1 MDCINIKTYVENAM
15 TRLEQLEKRW
25 CQNIQQQKSNSE
37 GNVLKKDFKGLPHCI
52 ENLAFMEHAIQVF
65 QIVHVLCKM
74 FLKKADLIQNTSR
87 EDLEGDLEELVIN
100 FLWVC
105 PRLSCFAPE
114 FAVVCEY
121 FIIIYGKDFAEI
133 CFENRSLKVHPALLR
148 IINNTAMVEKIM
160 EHFKYFMEFAKRNK
174 VEVDPA
180 KQRGA
185 FKFRSQTLS
194 VLNKAEMQ
202 AAKKWKTYIPVIHLC
217 QCESA
222 EDFDKQQI
230 CSSKNGNAI
239 QDSQLESTVIDL
251 GITKEQENMKHQT
264 FLVNVLNK
272 KKGEKEEAT
281 TFAFKVTAFEKSL
294 PVNLRSA
301 VYLVHSISTLEH
313 NRLVLLKF
321 VDKVSSKTKSEI
333 SAKELVEL
341 IKHL

>member
-1 MDCINIKTYVENAM
+1 MSTKMDCINIKTYVENAM

-65 QIVHVLCKM
+65 QIVNVLCKM
-74 FLKKADLIQNTSR
+74 FLRKVDLIQNTSR
-87 EDLEGDLEELVIN
+87 EDLQGDLEELVIN

-174 VEVDPA
+174 VEVDPV

-194 VLNKAEMQ
+194 VLSKAEMQ

-230 CSSKNGNAI
+230 CSSKNGNAS

-251 GITKEQENMKHQT
+251 GITKEQENIKHQT
-264 FLVNVLNK
+264 AFS
-272 KKGEKEEAT
+272 GDKEEAT

-301 VYLVHSISTLEH
+301 VYSVHSISTLEH

>member
-1 MDCINIKTYVENAM
+1 MSTKMDCINIKTYVENAM

-65 QIVHVLCKM
+65 QIVNVLCKM
-74 FLKKADLIQNTSR
+74 FLRKVDLIQNTSR
-87 EDLEGDLEELVIN
+87 EDLQGDLEELVIN

-174 VEVDPA
+174 VEVDPV

-194 VLNKAEMQ
+194 VLSKAEMQ

-230 CSSKNGNAI
+230 CSSKNGNAS
-239 QDSQLESTVIDL
+239 QDSQLEST
-251 GITKEQENMKHQT
+251 
-264 FLVNVLNK
+264 FLVNVLNR
-272 KKGEKEEAT
+272 KKGDKEEAT

-301 VYLVHSISTLEH
+301 VYSVHSISTLEH

-333 SAKELVEL
+333 SAKELIEL